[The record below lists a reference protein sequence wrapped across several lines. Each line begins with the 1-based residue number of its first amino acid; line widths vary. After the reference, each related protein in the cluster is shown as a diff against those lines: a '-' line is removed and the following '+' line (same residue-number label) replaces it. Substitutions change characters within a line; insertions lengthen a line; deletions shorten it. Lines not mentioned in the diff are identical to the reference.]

1 MRGVPSS
8 TPPLP
13 PNSKH
18 VKDARIPLPVAWR
31 RCLQCCS
38 MPRANGGVLSRVPSQ
53 GLRKKALGLS
63 NMRRHCVWVKDDDC
77 GTLAESAAAPTADR
91 ESVTSKQSGG
101 LRGSRPDPVYNLDRQ
116 RAVAEKMQSRSAVIE
131 TAIIMILPA
140 GVYAFRK
147 YLVLGRLGEF
157 CPSGINRMGLT
168 KFRLWSR
175 DPPTFCVVRSLH
187 RSTLLFDCTEGRGS
201 VILFALSRYLR

>member
-13 PNSKH
+13 PNTKH

-38 MPRANGGVLSRVPSQ
+38 MPRANRGVLSRGPSQ
-53 GLRKKALGLS
+53 VLRKKALGLS

-77 GTLAESAAAPTADR
+77 GTLAESAAAPAADR

-140 GVYAFRK
+140 GIWYWGGSANFALRELIEPLVPANFALRSRK
-147 YLVLGRLGEF
+147 VDGTQGRY
-157 CPSGINRMGLT
+157 IA
-168 KFRLWSR
+168 
-175 DPPTFCVVRSLH
+175 H
-187 RSTLLFDCTEGRGS
+187 RSDGLYRGTADS
-201 VILFALSRYLR
+201 

>member
-1 MRGVPSS
+1 
-8 TPPLP
+8 
-13 PNSKH
+13 
-18 VKDARIPLPVAWR
+18 
-31 RCLQCCS
+31 
-38 MPRANGGVLSRVPSQ
+38 MPRANRGVLSRGPSQ
-53 GLRKKALGLS
+53 VLRKKALGLS

-77 GTLAESAAAPTADR
+77 GTLAESAAAPAADR

-157 CPSGINRMGLT
+157 CPSGINRTLGPGEFCPSLT
-168 KFRLWSR
+168 QGCRNPRPLHCSQVGRPIQR
-175 DPPTFCVVRSLH
+175 D
-187 RSTLLFDCTEGRGS
+187 RG
-201 VILFALSRYLR
+201 